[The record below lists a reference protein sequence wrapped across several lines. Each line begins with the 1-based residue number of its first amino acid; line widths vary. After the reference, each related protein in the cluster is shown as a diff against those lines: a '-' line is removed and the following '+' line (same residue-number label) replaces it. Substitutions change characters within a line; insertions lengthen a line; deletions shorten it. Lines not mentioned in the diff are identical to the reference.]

1 MSDNPMVMLS
11 HVIAVAMASGHP
23 RGSTRRMRS
32 TTPPILYNTIQKGNI
47 RMLDTPISLENLPK
61 VVEDWDHY
69 FLCLALVASL
79 KSKDPRCQVGAVIAS
94 KDHVVL
100 STGFNGFA
108 RGVEDADNLLAD
120 VPEKLKVICHAEA
133 NAILNAARIGA
144 ALEGSTIFVTKFPCL
159 ACCNLIIQAGIKRV
173 YTHDHRYWSD
183 DPSDPG
189 QFRKR
194 LLLQQGAVKVDAP
207 FHPDFSLSARLA
219 QPVPDAVPAAD
230 RKPPTKS
237 GEALRKTDEST
248 APAEER
254 TGAA

>member
-1 MSDNPMVMLS
+1 MSDN
-11 HVIAVAMASGHP
+11 
-23 RGSTRRMRS
+23 
-32 TTPPILYNTIQKGNI
+32 
-47 RMLDTPISLENLPK
+47 PISLENLPK
-61 VVEDWDHY
+61 VVEDWDQY
-69 FLCLALVASL
+69 FLCLALAVSL

-94 KDHVVL
+94 EDHVVL

-108 RGVEDADNLLAD
+108 RGVEDADSLLAD
-120 VPEKLKVICHAEA
+120 IPEKLKVICHAEA

-144 ALEGSTIFVTKFPCL
+144 RVEGSTIFVTKFPCL
-159 ACCNLIIQAGIKRV
+159 ACCNLIIQAGVKRI

-207 FHPDFSLSARLA
+207 FHPDFSLTARLA
-219 QPVPDAVPAAD
+219 QPACEPILPAD

-237 GEALRKTDEST
+237 IEALGKSDESP
-248 APAEER
+248 ASAEER